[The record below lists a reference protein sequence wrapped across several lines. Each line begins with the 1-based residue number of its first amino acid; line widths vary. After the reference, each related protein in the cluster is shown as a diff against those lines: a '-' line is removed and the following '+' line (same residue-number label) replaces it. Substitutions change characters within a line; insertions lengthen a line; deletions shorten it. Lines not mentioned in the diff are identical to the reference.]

1 MDEYEEIERWI
12 KERIEECP
20 VKWLERR
27 LKEWGQIRVQEA
39 GKA

>member
-20 VKWLERR
+20 VKWLEGR